1 MFTIHRVEKE
11 IGGKL
16 IRLETGRIAR
26 QAHGAV
32 VASIG
37 DTMVLAAA
45 VTAPPRSEE
54 IDYFPLSVDYREK
67 YSAAGKFPGGFIK
80 REGRPSTKETLT
92 SRLIDR
98 PLRPLFPDGYF
109 NEVQITVTVISADQ
123 DNDPD
128 VLAMLASSAALCV
141 SKIPFQGPLGA
152 CRLSRI
158 DGQFVV
164 FPTYK
169 ERERS
174 EFNLVLGGTRE
185 AINMIEVDAK
195 EVSEELTAE
204 AVQIAHDFV
213 KQTCDLIG
221 ELAAKC
227 GQPKELTIF
236 ALDENLSKQIEADTF
251 ESLYNAYQIKVKAER
266 NAAIAAILDA
276 QAEKYVQSETPLLT
290 STQLKRIM
298 ENIQWKVVRKL
309 LLEGKRPDGRAYDQ
323 IRPIHCEVGVLP
335 RSHGSALFTRG
346 ETQALVS
353 CTLGTGRDEQI
364 VDGLIEEF
372 GQDFMLHYNFPSFS
386 VGEVKPFRGP
396 GRREIGHG
404 ALAEK
409 ALEQLKP
416 AKEDFPYTIK
426 IASDITESNGS
437 SSMASVCGGCLAMM
451 DAGVPIARP
460 VAGISIGLVTEG
472 DRYELLTDII
482 GDEDHFGD
490 MDFKI
495 AGTSKGI
502 TAIQLDIKASGLP
515 HHIMVE
521 ALERARK
528 ARLNILET
536 MRQTIAEPRPT
547 LSQYAPKIITI
558 KIDPEFIG
566 KVIGPSGKTIRAI
579 QEQTGS
585 LIDIEEDGTVSI
597 SCVGGDGHIKARDI
611 IEGMTTPPK
620 VGKIYRNAKVVS
632 VKEFGAFV
640 ELTPGVEGLCH
651 VSELSDGYVK
661 TVDQICKQGDLIDV
675 KLLSIDEQGRFKLS
689 RKAAMA
695 ELNMTDKKGDGTDEQ
710 KPERKREPRHD
721 RKNDR
726 RRDRE

>member
-1 MFTIHRVEKE
+1 MFNIIRVEKE
-11 IGGKL
+11 IGGKV
-16 IRLETGRIAR
+16 IKLETGRIGR

-32 VASIG
+32 IAQI
-37 DTMVLAAA
+37 DETMVLAAV
-45 VTAPPRSEE
+45 VTAPPKTEE

-92 SRLIDR
+92 SRMIDR

-109 NEVQITVTVISADQ
+109 NEVQITVNVISADQ

-128 VLAMLASSAALCV
+128 VLAMIASSAALSI
-141 SKIPFQGPLGA
+141 SKIPFLGPLGA
-152 CRLSRI
+152 CRLSRV
-158 DGQFVV
+158 DGHFIA

-174 EFNLVLGGTRE
+174 DFNLILGGKRE

-195 EVSEELTAE
+195 EVSEDVTASAVQTAHGIVKEVCDLVDELT
-204 AVQIAHDFV
+204 
-213 KQTCDLIG
+213 
-221 ELAAKC
+221 AKC
-227 GQPKELTIF
+227 GQAKETPIF
-236 ALDENLSKQIEADTF
+236 ALDEALSKQLEDETYS
-251 ESLYNAYQIKVKAER
+251 SLYTAYQIQNKAER
-266 NAAIAAILDA
+266 NTAIKTIIEAVTK
-276 QAEKYVQSETPLLT
+276 KYCTETETPACN
-290 STQLKRIM
+290 STELKRIL

-309 LLEGKRPDGRAYDQ
+309 LLEGKRPDGRRYDE

-364 VDGLIEEF
+364 VDGLTEEF
-372 GQDFMLHYNFPSFS
+372 GQNFMLHYTFPSFS

-416 AKEDFPYTIK
+416 AEEDFPYTIK

-437 SSMASVCGGCLAMM
+437 SSMASVCGGCLSMM
-451 DAGVPIARP
+451 DAGVPLARP
-460 VAGISIGLVTEG
+460 IAGISIGLVTEG

-515 HHIMVE
+515 HDIMVA

-528 ARLNILET
+528 ARLQILDI
-536 MRQTIAEPRPT
+536 MRQAIAEPRAT
-547 LSQYAPKIITI
+547 LSEYAPKIVTI

-611 IEGMTTPPK
+611 VESMTTPPK
-620 VGKIYRNAKVVS
+620 VGRIYRNAKVVS
-632 VKEFGAFV
+632 AKEFGVFV

-651 VSELSDGYVK
+651 ISELSDSYIK
-661 TVDQICKQGDLIDV
+661 TTDQVCKVGDTIDV

-689 RKAAMA
+689 RKAVLA
-695 ELNMTDKKGDGTDEQ
+695 EMKKTDKKE
-710 KPERKREPRHD
+710 
-721 RKNDR
+721 
-726 RRDRE
+726 